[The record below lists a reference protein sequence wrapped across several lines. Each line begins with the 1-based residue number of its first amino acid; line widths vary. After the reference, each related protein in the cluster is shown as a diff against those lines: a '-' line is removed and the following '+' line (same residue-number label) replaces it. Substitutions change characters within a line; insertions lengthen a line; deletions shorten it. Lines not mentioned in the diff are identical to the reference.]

1 MTAAQ
6 PFRIEDAVDPALI
19 ETVGRIFHE
28 HLPLL
33 DLDPTFLG
41 VTREFADLRSQYIA
55 PAGAML
61 MALDADGSPLGVA
74 AMRPLP
80 GPGDCDTSMIFVLPA
95 ARGRGIGTALGRA
108 LVSRAQ
114 AIGYRRMHAIAKEG
128 SVAATL
134 LMQAGFSPSAPYFP
148 NPGPGTAHL
157 SYELP
162 PVDAG

>member
-6 PFRIEDAVDPALI
+6 PFRIEDAVDPAQV
-19 ETVGRIFHE
+19 ETVGRIFHD
-28 HLPLL
+28 HLSIL

-41 VTREFADLRSQYIA
+41 VTREFADLRGQYTA

-61 MALDADGSPLGVA
+61 MALDADGKPLGAA

-95 ARGRGIGTALGRA
+95 ARGQGIGAALSRA
-108 LVSRAQ
+108 LVGRAR

-128 SVAATL
+128 SVAVTL
-134 LMQAGFSPSAPYFP
+134 LRQAGFAASAPYFS

-157 SYELP
+157 SCELA